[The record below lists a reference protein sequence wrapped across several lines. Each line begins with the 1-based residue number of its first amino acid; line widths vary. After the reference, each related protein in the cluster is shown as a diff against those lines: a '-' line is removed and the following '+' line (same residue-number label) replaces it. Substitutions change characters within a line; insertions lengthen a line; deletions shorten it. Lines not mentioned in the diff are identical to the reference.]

1 MEDFDV
7 DIAWISPLDKAN
19 DIWSVETRDKQFYQ
33 KSSNLNVPQ
42 HSDGYIAVIE
52 FHGSQ
57 FTRVLDAEILQL
69 PQDVV
74 RTHFA
79 WRQPD
84 QLDAQG
90 MLWHHAAMIKNTAL
104 KEFITNVLSDAKI
117 MHPFYMA
124 RASQDFHHNEKGG
137 LFKHSVQ
144 VALTAIHLAHNHEL
158 EQGEIE
164 CAFVCGLLHDIGK
177 IMMFYNT
184 DKNQQKG
191 VNGQHEAFSFM
202 VLAEHLERLKAQ
214 DKTLFEAVSATLS
227 VNVNGKKH
235 CEYVIETIVRAAD
248 RVSAEAYQ
256 SRAAFKG
263 KPASQLYATYKS
275 GKRYKRLGAMQ
286 LLSAS

>member
-1 MEDFDV
+1 METFDV
-7 DIAWISPLDKAN
+7 DIAWISLLDRAN
-19 DIWSVETRDKQFYQ
+19 DIWSVETRDKRFYQ
-33 KSSNLNVPQ
+33 ESCNLRGLQ
-42 HSDGYIAVIE
+42 HTDGYIALIE
-52 FHGSQ
+52 IHSNQ
-57 FTRVLDAEILQL
+57 LARVLDTEMLQL

-90 MLWHHAAMIKNTAL
+90 ALWYYAETIENTVL
-104 KEFITNVLSDAKI
+104 KEFITNILSDAKI
-117 MHPFYMA
+117 MHPFYIA
-124 RASQDFHHNEKGG
+124 RASQDYHHNEKGG

-144 VALTAIHLAHNHEL
+144 VALTAIHLACNHEL
-158 EQGEIE
+158 EEDEVE

-227 VNVNGKKH
+227 ANVNGKKH

-248 RVSAEAYQ
+248 LVSAEAYQ

-263 KPASQLYATYKS
+263 KPASLLRASFHS
-275 GKRYKRLGAMQ
+275 GKHYKRLKQM
-286 LLSAS
+286 